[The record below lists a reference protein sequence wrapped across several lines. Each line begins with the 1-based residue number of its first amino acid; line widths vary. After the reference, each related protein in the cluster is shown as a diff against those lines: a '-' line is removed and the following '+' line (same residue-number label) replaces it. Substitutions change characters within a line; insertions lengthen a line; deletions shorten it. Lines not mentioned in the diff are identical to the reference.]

1 MSGNNVK
8 TFRQRGRRNILTGQV
23 ISDKMDKTISVLVYR
38 LVKHSRYKKYVQKT
52 SVFKAHDEKNQA
64 KKGDTVSIFETRA
77 LSKTKRWKLL
87 DVVLP
92 GAMDDQDLDLSGLEV
107 PEGEKKQNLS
117 TESPN
122 PVSEEGKE
130 AEKGHL
136 SQEEK
141 KPKNFA
147 ADHAEPASD
156 EGKETEKSHLSQ
168 EEKENPHTER
178 EDQ

>member
-1 MSGNNVK
+1 MSDHNVK
-8 TFRQRGRRNILTGQV
+8 TLKQRGRRNILTGQV
-23 ISDKMDKTISVLVYR
+23 VSDKMDKTISVLVYR

-87 DVVLP
+87 DVVLS
-92 GAMDDQDLDLSGLEV
+92 GAVDDLDLPGLEV
-107 PEGEKKQNLS
+107 LEGEKKQNLS
-117 TESPN
+117 IESPN

-136 SQEEK
+136 RPEGK
-141 KPKNFA
+141 KPKNLV
-147 ADHAEPASD
+147 ADHVEPASD
-156 EGKETEKSHLSQ
+156 EGKEAEKSPLSW